1 MDGINS
7 LQMEHLLQTIPGGLA
22 KLALDDTLTI
32 LYSTDTFNNMIE
44 NVAGKGSNM
53 ISKGLLGMVYS
64 ADIISVTQQLA
75 DHKHK
80 NEDVLRFYFR
90 TLQHDGSFKWVMI
103 TGNSTDEVYQY
114 GTKTVPIYSCIAL
127 DVTGY
132 MLQFK
137 SMEQKLDDQRTVSD
151 LSREL
156 FFEYE
161 IAGDTLNFS
170 QLFHEVFNKEAKIQG
185 FRKRLEKTAIIHP
198 DELPAV
204 IRIFNSMMNGRK
216 QVRFELRMIPKG
228 GEPVW
233 YICYASII
241 FDENKNPYKVVGKL
255 AIANPMKREDKAE
268 QKKVELDSLT
278 QVCTKV
284 AAEELIK
291 ESIEKQDSDSLSGL
305 MIVEV
310 RNYKGMNEIMKN
322 MNGNNILIIISE
334 YLKAHFRSSDIIGR
348 IGISEFVVFVKDVHS
363 DKIVYDN
370 AERLCKEVEGLYSYE
385 HTKNTPSISIGIAF
399 VKGQQTDYP
408 TSLSNANAALVMAKK
423 ISTSSFEVFYGGF

>member
-1 MDGINS
+1 MEGINS
-7 LQMEHLLQTIPGGLA
+7 FQTEEFLKTLPGGLA

-32 LYSTDTFNNMIE
+32 LHSTDIFDDMIKKT
-44 NVAGKGSNM
+44 AGKGNS
-53 ISKGLLGMVYS
+53 IKSQGLLGMVYS
-64 ADIISVTQQLA
+64 VDLISVTQQITE
-75 DHKHK
+75 HKHK
-80 NEDVLRFYFR
+80 KEDVLRVYFR
-90 TLQHDGSFKWVMI
+90 ILQHNGSFQWVMI
-103 TGNSTDEVYQY
+103 TGKRTDEVFQS
-114 GTKTVPIYSCIAL
+114 GDKTVPVYSCIAL

-132 MLQFK
+132 MLEFK
-137 SMEQKLDDQRTVSD
+137 KMERKLEDQRTVSD

-161 IAGDTLNFS
+161 IAGDTLYFS
-170 QLFHEVFNKEAKIQG
+170 QLFHEVFNKDPKIPNL
-185 FRKRLEKTAIIHP
+185 RKKLDKTTIIHP

-216 QVRFELRMIPKG
+216 QVRFELRMIPKD

-241 FDENKNPYKVVGKL
+241 FDENKNPHKVVGKL
-255 AIANPMKREDKAE
+255 AIANPLKRGDEAE
-268 QKKVELDSLT
+268 HKNVVLDTLT
-278 QVCTKV
+278 KVCTKET
-284 AAEELIK
+284 AEDLIK
-291 ESIEKQDSDSLSGL
+291 ESIAKQAPDSLSGL

-322 MNGNNILIIISE
+322 INGSNILVIISE
-334 YLKAHFRSSDIIGR
+334 YLKTHFRSSDIIGR
-348 IGISEFVVFVKDVHS
+348 IGVNEFVVFVKDIHS

-370 AERLCKEVEGLYSYE
+370 ADRICKEVEGLYSYE
-385 HTKNTPSISIGIAF
+385 YTKNTPSISIGIAF

-408 TSLSNANAALVMAKK
+408 VLLSNANAALVMAKK